1 MAPTGDGGGEP
12 ELAPET
18 AAVLQ
23 AATRIFA
30 GVALR
35 SQETLDSGVT
45 LPQFRLLA
53 DLGPVTRLGR

>member
-1 MAPTGDGGGEP
+1 MAPPGDGGEP

-23 AATRIFA
+23 AATRILP

-35 SQETLDSGVT
+35 SLETLDSGVT
-45 LPQFRLLA
+45 LPQFRLPA
-53 DLGPVTRLGR
+53 GLGPVTRLGR